1 MFYRFYKV
9 KASILAQL
17 KFLSKIRKK
26 KQDKVS
32 PELQKALLECQT
44 IPAVIDLLFSI
55 DYVKDEAIIDAFD
68 RRIDQLE
75 QQTHTHFYHQSNT
88 SKWN

>member
-1 MFYRFYKV
+1 MFYKYYRL
-9 KASILAQL
+9 KASILSNL
-17 KFLSKIRKK
+17 KRLSRIRKRK
-26 KQDKVS
+26 KDKVP
-32 PELQKALLECQT
+32 PELQLALLECQT

-75 QQTHTHFYHQSNT
+75 QQNHTNFYHPSNT

>member
-9 KASILAQL
+9 RASILAQL
-17 KFLSKIRKK
+17 KFLSRIRKK
-26 KQDKVS
+26 RQDKVP
-32 PELQKALLECQT
+32 PELQQALQECQS

-68 RRIDQLE
+68 RRLDQLE
-75 QQTHTHFYHQSNT
+75 QQTNTHFHQPSNT